1 MKEIIMVFLLGLIL
15 YLATDNEAMAITF
28 KDGKINS
35 ESIIEE
41 QEIQTESQPAKS
53 ALEAMQSIGE
63 VNKRGQKEEVE
74 SVTWQMPRWCEDLEQ
89 KPNQIQVCGVAL
101 HKNLQM
107 SRTRSEM
114 DARKQLARRA
124 AGQIDETIIE
134 ETSGTDTE
142 VKSTTILT
150 TKSKVGGYVIE
161 NQNTIPS
168 KGKYLTFTKVVQFF
182 E

>member
-1 MKEIIMVFLLGLIL
+1 MKQIIMVFLLGLML
-15 YLATDNEAMAITF
+15 NLFSDNKAMAITF
-28 KDGKINS
+28 KDGKISSKN
-35 ESIIEE
+35 IIEE
-41 QEIQTESQPAKS
+41 QEFQNESK
-53 ALEAMQSIGE
+53 LEARQSIGE
-63 VNKRGQKEEVE
+63 ENKKGQKEEVE

-89 KPNQIQVCGVAL
+89 KSNQIQVCGIAL

-124 AGQIDETIIE
+124 AGDIDETITE
-134 ETSGTDTE
+134 TTSGTDSE
-142 VKSTTILT
+142 VKLTTILT
-150 TKSKVGGYVIE
+150 SKSKVGGYVIE

-168 KGKYLTFTKVVQFF
+168 EGKYLTFTKVVQYF

>member
-1 MKEIIMVFLLGLIL
+1 MKQIIMVFLLGLML
-15 YLATDNEAMAITF
+15 NLGSDNKAMAVTF
-28 KDGKINS
+28 KDGKISSKN
-35 ESIIEE
+35 IIEE
-41 QEIQTESQPAKS
+41 QDFQNESK
-53 ALEAMQSIGE
+53 LEATKSIGE
-63 VNKRGQKEEVE
+63 ENKKGQKEEVE

-89 KPNQIQVCGVAL
+89 KSNQIQVCGIAL

-124 AGQIDETIIE
+124 AGDIDETITE
-134 ETSGTDTE
+134 TTSGTDSE
-142 VKSTTILT
+142 VKLTTILT
-150 TKSKVGGYVIE
+150 SKSKVGGYVIE

-168 KGKYLTFTKVVQFF
+168 EGKYLTFTKVVQYF